1 MFGESFLW
9 VEKYRPKTI
18 EECILPD
25 RIKTLFQQISLEG
38 RIPNMILSGGPGMGK
53 TTVAKALC
61 NEVGCDF
68 LMINGSEES
77 GIDVLRTK
85 IRGYASTVSFDGG
98 RKVVIL
104 DEADYLNPQSTQP
117 ALRSFIEE
125 FEKHCSFI
133 MTCNYI
139 NRIIEPLHSR
149 CQTIDFKINKEEKLN
164 VGSNFGKRLY
174 TILDQEEVDYDKKVV
189 AEVLMKHFP
198 DYRRVLNELQKY
210 SKYGNIDSGI
220 LSQVSELDLPELM
233 KYMKDKKFNEVR
245 KWVVNNL
252 DNDPQKVYRK
262 IYDIAEKHIQT
273 SSIPQLVLILADSQ
287 YKSAF
292 AADHEL
298 NLVACLVEIMVEC
311 QFI

>member
-18 EECILPD
+18 DECILPD
-25 RIKTLFQQISLEG
+25 RIKTLFQQISSES

-85 IRGYASTVSFDGG
+85 IRGYASTVSFDGK

-149 CQTIDFKINKEEKLN
+149 CQTIDFRINKEEKLN

-174 TILDQEEVDYDKKVV
+174 TILDQEKVDYDKKVV

-220 LSQVSELDLPELM
+220 LSQVSDIDLSELM
-233 KYMKDKKFNEVR
+233 NHMKDKKFNEVR

-252 DNDPQKVYRK
+252 DNDPQKIYRK
-262 IYDIAEKHIQT
+262 IYDVAEKYVQT
-273 SSIPQLVLILADSQ
+273 TSIPQLVLILADSQ

-311 QFI
+311 QFN

>member
-18 EECILPD
+18 DECILPD
-25 RIKTLFQQISLEG
+25 RIKLIFQQISLEG

-85 IRGYASTVSFDGG
+85 IRGYASTVSYDGK

-149 CQTIDFKINKEEKLN
+149 CQTIDFRINKEEKLN

-174 TILDQEEVDYDKKVV
+174 TILDQEKVDYDKKVV

-220 LSQVSELDLPELM
+220 LSQVSDLDLSELM
-233 KYMKDKKFNEVR
+233 NYMKDKKFNEVR

-252 DNDPQKVYRK
+252 DNDPQKIYRK
-262 IYDIAEKHIQT
+262 IYDVAENYIQAT
-273 SSIPQLVLILADSQ
+273 SLPQLVLILADSQ

-292 AADHEL
+292 AADHEW

-311 QFI
+311 QFN

>member
-25 RIKTLFQQISLEG
+25 RIKTLFSQISLEG
-38 RIPNMILSGGPGMGK
+38 RIPNMILSGDPGTGK

-61 NEVGCDF
+61 NEIGCDF

-104 DEADYLNPQSTQP
+104 DEADYLNPNSTQP

-133 MTCNYI
+133 LTCNYV
-139 NRIIEPLHSR
+139 NRIIEPLRSR
-149 CQTIDFKINKEEKLN
+149 CQSIDFKISREDKLT
-164 VGSNFGKRLY
+164 VGTNFGKRLY
-174 TILDQEEVDYDKKVV
+174 NILDQENVNYDKKVV

-198 DYRRVLNELQKY
+198 DYRRTLNELQKY
-210 SKYGNIDSGI
+210 SKYGNIDTGI
-220 LSQVSELDLPELM
+220 LSQISELDLTELM
-233 KYMKDKKFNEVR
+233 NYMKVKKFNDVR

-262 IYDIAEKHIQT
+262 IYDVASNHVQAT
-273 SSIPQLVLILADSQ
+273 SIPQLVLILADSQ

>member
-25 RIKTLFQQISLEG
+25 RIKTLFSQISLEG
-38 RIPNMILSGGPGMGK
+38 RIPNMILSGDPGTGK

-61 NEVGCDF
+61 NEIGCDF

-104 DEADYLNPQSTQP
+104 DEADYLNPNSTQP

-133 MTCNYI
+133 LTCNYV
-139 NRIIEPLHSR
+139 NRIIEPLRSR
-149 CQTIDFKINKEEKLN
+149 CQSIDFKISREDKLT
-164 VGSNFGKRLY
+164 VGTNFGKRLY
-174 TILDQEEVDYDKKVV
+174 NILDQENVNYDRKVV

-198 DYRRVLNELQKY
+198 DYRRTLNELQKY
-210 SKYGNIDSGI
+210 SKYGNIDTGI
-220 LSQVSELDLPELM
+220 LSQISDLDLTELM
-233 KYMKDKKFNEVR
+233 NYMKVKKFNDVR

-262 IYDIAEKHIQT
+262 IYDVASNHVQAT
-273 SSIPQLVLILADSQ
+273 SIPQLVLILADSQ

>member
-85 IRGYASTVSFDGG
+85 IRGYASTVSFDGK

-149 CQTIDFKINKEEKLN
+149 CQTIDFRINKEEKLN

-174 TILDQEEVDYDKKVV
+174 TILDQEKVDYDKKVV

-210 SKYGNIDSGI
+210 SKYGNINSGI

-262 IYDIAEKHIQT
+262 IYDIAEKYVQT

-298 NLVACLVEIMVEC
+298 NLVACLVEVMVEC

>member
-25 RIKTLFQQISLEG
+25 RIKTLFSQISLEG
-38 RIPNMILSGGPGMGK
+38 RIPNMILSGDPGTGK

-61 NEVGCDF
+61 NEIGCDF

-104 DEADYLNPQSTQP
+104 DEADYLNPNSTQP

-133 MTCNYI
+133 LTCNYV
-139 NRIIEPLHSR
+139 NRIIEPLRSR
-149 CQTIDFKINKEEKLN
+149 CQSIDFKISREDKLT
-164 VGSNFGKRLY
+164 VGTNFGKRLY
-174 TILDQEEVDYDKKVV
+174 NILDQENVNYDKKVV

-198 DYRRVLNELQKY
+198 DYRRTLNELQKY
-210 SKYGNIDSGI
+210 SKYGNIDTGI
-220 LSQVSELDLPELM
+220 LSQISDLDLTELM
-233 KYMKDKKFNEVR
+233 NYMKVKKFNDVR

-262 IYDIAEKHIQT
+262 IYDVASNHVQAT
-273 SSIPQLVLILADSQ
+273 SIPQLVLILADSQ

>member
-18 EECILPD
+18 DECILPD
-25 RIKTLFQQISLEG
+25 RIKLIFQQISLEG

-85 IRGYASTVSFDGG
+85 IRGYASTVSFDGK

-133 MTCNYI
+133 MTCNFV

-149 CQTIDFKINKEEKLN
+149 CQTIDFRINKEEKLN

-174 TILDQEEVDYDKKVV
+174 TILDQEKVDYDKKVV

-220 LSQVSELDLPELM
+220 LSQVSDIDLSELM
-233 KYMKDKKFNEVR
+233 NHMKDKKFNEVR

-252 DNDPQKVYRK
+252 DNDPQKIYRK
-262 IYDIAEKHIQT
+262 IYDVAEKYVQT
-273 SSIPQLVLILADSQ
+273 TSIPQLVLILADSQ

-311 QFI
+311 QFN

>member
-18 EECILPD
+18 DECILPD
-25 RIKTLFQQISLEG
+25 RLKTIFQQISSEG

-85 IRGYASTVSFDGG
+85 IRGYASTVSYDGK

-133 MTCNYI
+133 MTCNFV

-149 CQTIDFKINKEEKLN
+149 CQTIDFRINKEKKLN

-174 TILDQEEVDYDKKVV
+174 TILDQEKVNYDKKVV

-220 LSQVSELDLPELM
+220 LSQVSDIDLSELM
-233 KYMKDKKFNEVR
+233 NHMKDKKFNEVR

-252 DNDPQKVYRK
+252 DNDPQKIYRK
-262 IYDIAEKHIQT
+262 IYDVAEKYVQT
-273 SSIPQLVLILADSQ
+273 TSIPQLVLILADSQ

-311 QFI
+311 QFN

>member
-18 EECILPD
+18 EECVLPD
-25 RIKTLFQQISLEG
+25 RIKTLFKQISLEG

-174 TILDQEEVDYDKKVV
+174 TILDQEKVDYDKKVV

-262 IYDIAEKHIQT
+262 IYDIAEKYVQA

-292 AADHEL
+292 AADQEL